1 MDDQELRLAC
11 IEAAA
16 DAPINHDK
24 GRALGVLEVAN
35 LWYLWIKGDKP
46 SKKDQYGFEALK

>member
-16 DAPINHDK
+16 DAPIIHAE
-24 GRALGVLEVAN
+24 GPAVGVIKTAN
-35 LWYLWIKGDKP
+35 LWYLWIKNEDSP
-46 SKKDQYGFEALK
+46 AADSISSLV